1 MKLKNKKL
9 KYMFMAAGVLTISA
23 ILPITLLTSC
33 SSNGGRPFGPYT
45 VLSINNANNL
55 RYNTKSGT
63 IEFYNS
69 ENSLNGQYQNEWVDI
84 NELKDYYLDISNKQV
99 QNTLNNPGELQALID
114 AHKQVG
120 NTPTNID
127 NNSIK
132 QNYQSASFML
142 GVSITDEQQKVANML
157 NYMSILGSVFIA
169 VDSFASNMIN
179 YVINSEFSQ
188 TYNNLVILNDN
199 DQSNDEKQ
207 LNTVFNLANEISAN
221 SQAKQF
227 VVGQGMSFGSGSN
240 TYHLWPSGFN
250 ANIASIVDTN
260 AINSPYAY
268 YQEGGD
274 NTVYAGQKTLNLSNI
289 TLNYQWYKAAKN
301 GGDYVVA
308 NDVMANITSEQQ
320 EVLNKLGITAL
331 DTGFQISISNLEFN
345 LMPESYA
352 YTDPLL
358 SNLVDYVH
366 TGLYNVMPQVQK
378 QNVSE
383 NMDAGI
389 AYPTYLEK
397 DGVKWRVINSETK
410 NNRYSETSLGTTL
423 YNEIQSKLAGSSFNN
438 DGIQKIPYYTL
449 NNQWTSMGEGNSKEN
464 DYGYSSFSAN
474 SLGLGYKDI
483 NYISKIFVDPFYNE
497 QGDRYVAN
505 NKNDLPKAN
514 YINLWL
520 LGALSSDLDSKV
532 IENSYNQL
540 IKISSSSFLP
550 TNNSDLD
557 AFKPTFN
564 SGLST
569 YYALV
574 NFETISPGQNI
585 YFNNNNEV
593 VKE

>member
-9 KYMFMAAGVLTISA
+9 KYVFIAAGVLTISA
-23 ILPITLLTSC
+23 ILPVTLLTSC

-45 VLSINNANNL
+45 VLSINNENNL

-69 ENSLNGQYQNEWVDI
+69 GNSLNGQYQNEWVDI
-84 NELKDYYLDISNKQV
+84 KELKDYYLDISNKQV
-99 QNTLNNPGELQALID
+99 QNTLNNPEQLQALID
-114 AHKQVG
+114 AHKQDG
-120 NTPTNID
+120 NSPSNID

-132 QNYQSASFML
+132 QNYQSAAFML
-142 GVSITDEQQKVANML
+142 GVSINEQQQKVANML

-188 TYNNLVILNDN
+188 TYNNLVNG
-199 DQSNDEKQ
+199 EKQ

-221 SQAKQF
+221 PDTKNQAQQF
-227 VVGQGMSFGSGSN
+227 IVGQGMSFGSGSN

-250 ANIASIVDTN
+250 ANITSIADTN
-260 AINSPYAY
+260 TINSPYPY

-274 NTVYAGQKTLNLSNI
+274 NTVYVGQKTLNVSNI

-320 EVLNKLGITAL
+320 EVLNKLGITTL
-331 DTGFQISISNLEFN
+331 DNGFQISINNLEFN

-383 NMDAGI
+383 NMDAAI
-389 AYPTYLEK
+389 PYPTYLEK
-397 DGVKWRVINSETK
+397 NGVKWRVINSETK
-410 NNRYSETSLGTTL
+410 NNRYSETSLGASL
-423 YNEIQSKLAGSSFNN
+423 YNEIQSKLAGASFNN
-438 DGIQKIPYYTL
+438 DGIEKIPYYTL
-449 NNQWTSMGEGNSKEN
+449 NNQWTSMGEDNSDEN

-483 NYISKIFVDPFYNE
+483 NYISKIFVDPFYDE

-505 NKNDLPKAN
+505 NKNELPKAN

-520 LGALSSDLDSKV
+520 LGALSRDLKSKD
-532 IENSYNQL
+532 IEDRYNQL

-550 TNNSDLD
+550 TNNTNLD
-557 AFKPTFN
+557 AFQPIFN

-574 NFETISPGQNI
+574 NFGTISKGQNI

>member
-99 QNTLNNPGELQALID
+99 QNTLNNPEQLQALID
-114 AHKQVG
+114 AHKQDG
-120 NTPTNID
+120 NAPSNID

-132 QNYQSASFML
+132 QNYQSAAFML
-142 GVSITDEQQKVANML
+142 GVSINEEQQKVANML

-188 TYNNLVILNDN
+188 TYNNLVNN
-199 DQSNDEKQ
+199 EEQ
-207 LNTVFNLANEISAN
+207 LYTVFNLANKISAN
-221 SQAKQF
+221 PQAQQF
-227 VVGQGMSFGSGSN
+227 VVGQGMSFGSGSD

-250 ANIASIVDTN
+250 ASIASIADTN

-268 YQEGGD
+268 YQDGGN
-274 NTVYAGQKTLNLSNI
+274 NTKYAGQKDLPVTYV

-308 NDVMANITSEQQ
+308 NDVKPNITSEQQ
-320 EVLNKLGITAL
+320 EVLSKLGITVL
-331 DTGFQISISNLEFN
+331 DNGFQISISNLEFN

-383 NMDAGI
+383 NMVATI
-389 AYPTYLEK
+389 KYPTYLEK

-410 NNRYSETSLGTTL
+410 NNRYSETSLGASL
-423 YNEIQSKLAGSSFNN
+423 YKEIQSNLAGASFNN

-449 NNQWTSMGEGNSKEN
+449 NNQWTSMGEDNSNEN

-520 LGALSSDLDSKV
+520 LGALSSGLDSKT

-550 TNNSDLD
+550 TNNPNLAD
-557 AFKPTFN
+557 FEPTFN

-574 NFETISPGQNI
+574 NFETISKGKNI

>member
-9 KYMFMAAGVLTISA
+9 KYVFIAAGVLTISA
-23 ILPITLLTSC
+23 ILPVTLLTSC

-45 VLSINNANNL
+45 VLSINNENNL

-63 IEFYNS
+63 IEFYNRN
-69 ENSLNGQYQNEWVDI
+69 NSLNGEYQNEWVDI

-99 QNTLNNPGELQALID
+99 QNTLNNPKQLQALID
-114 AHKQVG
+114 AHKQDG
-120 NTPTNID
+120 NTPSNID

-132 QNYQSASFML
+132 QNYQSAAFML
-142 GVSITDEQQKVANML
+142 GVSINEQQQKVANML

-188 TYNNLVILNDN
+188 TYNNLVNG
-199 DQSNDEKQ
+199 EKQ

-221 SQAKQF
+221 PDTKNQAQQF
-227 VVGQGMSFGSGSN
+227 IVGQGMSFGSGSN

-250 ANIASIVDTN
+250 ANITSIADTN
-260 AINSPYAY
+260 TINSPYPY

-274 NTVYAGQKTLNLSNI
+274 NIVYTGQKTLNVSNI

-320 EVLNKLGITAL
+320 EVLNKLGITTL
-331 DTGFQISISNLEFN
+331 DNGFQIIINNLEFN

-383 NMDAGI
+383 NMDAAI
-389 AYPTYLEK
+389 PYPTYLEK
-397 DGVKWRVINSETK
+397 NGVKWRVINSETK
-410 NNRYSETSLGTTL
+410 NNRYSETSLGASL
-423 YNEIQSKLAGSSFNN
+423 YNEIQSKLAEASFNN
-438 DGIQKIPYYTL
+438 DGIEKIPYYTL
-449 NNQWTSMGEGNSKEN
+449 NNQWTSMGEDNSDEN

-483 NYISKIFVDPFYNE
+483 NYISKIFVDPFYDE

-505 NKNDLPKAN
+505 NKNELPKAN

-520 LGALSSDLDSKV
+520 LGALSSDLDSKA
-532 IENSYNQL
+532 IEDSYNQL

-550 TNNSDLD
+550 TNNTDLN

-574 NFETISPGQNI
+574 KFETISKGQNI